1 MAEFT
6 IDGATYETDNL
17 DDTQKRVIALYQKAL
32 SEEAESAAA
41 LEMKRAARIELGRKL
56 KELVIDKKDVRVTQK
71 EEVVFFARYK
81 QLILPVLFTVGT
93 NFLVSLVLAQH
104 LVAASTMVATNIN

>member
-56 KELVIDKKDVRVTQK
+56 KELVIDKKDDK
-71 EEVVFFARYK
+71 DNSK
-81 QLILPVLFTVGT
+81 KK
-93 NFLVSLVLAQH
+93 
-104 LVAASTMVATNIN
+104 

>member
-41 LEMKRAARIELGRKL
+41 LEMKRAARIEF
-56 KELVIDKKDVRVTQK
+56 
-71 EEVVFFARYK
+71 EESSK
-81 QLILPVLFTVGT
+81 
-93 NFLVSLVLAQH
+93 SL
-104 LVAASTMVATNIN
+104 S

>member
-56 KELVIDKKDVRVTQK
+56 KELVIDKKMTRAPRK
-71 EEVVFFARYK
+71 RSSFF
-81 QLILPVLFTVGT
+81 P
-93 NFLVSLVLAQH
+93 
-104 LVAASTMVATNIN
+104 

>member
-32 SEEAESAAA
+32 TEEAESAAA
-41 LEMKRAARIELGRKL
+41 LEMKRAARIELD
-56 KELVIDKKDVRVTQK
+56 E
-71 EEVVFFARYK
+71 
-81 QLILPVLFTVGT
+81 
-93 NFLVSLVLAQH
+93 N
-104 LVAASTMVATNIN
+104 

>member
-17 DDTQKRVIALYQKAL
+17 DDTQKGLLLCIRKL
-32 SEEAESAAA
+32 SLKLNPTA

-56 KELVIDKKDVRVTQK
+56 KELVIDKKEDK
-71 EEVVFFARYK
+71 
-81 QLILPVLFTVGT
+81 G
-93 NFLVSLVLAQH
+93 
-104 LVAASTMVATNIN
+104 ASKKK